1 VKFRILTLSGIAV
14 FAFSCAEKTQEPASK
29 APDACQCAQNAVAAA
44 PDSVLR
50 VSCDSAFQKNTDF
63 ALKYNKC
70 LGAQMAGIDTSQ
82 VTLTRMADAK
92 GVAALDDGLYQ
103 AVSERSGI
111 SWNASK
117 VTGKHNGTVVLKS
130 LSLEV
135 KNGTIASG
143 KVIMDMSAI
152 TVLDLQGE
160 EKGKL
165 EGHLRST
172 DFFSA
177 DAFPEASFQITSVNF
192 TAAQVAEVTGNL
204 SIKGIT
210 ASQKGTFTV
219 LQSGDSSIQIA
230 GAMAIDRTAFDI
242 RYGSG
247 KFFSDLGDKAIDD
260 IFFVTIQATVSK

>member
-1 VKFRILTLSGIAV
+1 VKFRVLILSGIVVLAL
-14 FAFSCAEKTQEPASK
+14 SCAEKKQEPMAIG
-29 APDACQCAQNAVAAA
+29 PDACQCAENAIAAS
-44 PDSVLR
+44 PDSALR

-82 VTLTRMADAK
+82 VTLTRMGDAK
-92 GVAALDDGLYQ
+92 GVSSLNDGLYQ
-103 AVSERSGI
+103 AVPERSGI

-117 VTGKHNGTVVLKS
+117 VTGKHNGTVGLKS

-135 KNGTIASG
+135 KNGAITSG
-143 KVIMDMSAI
+143 RVAMDMSTI
-152 TVLDLQGE
+152 TVLDQQGE
-160 EKGKL
+160 DKGKL
-165 EGHLRST
+165 EGHLRSA

-177 DAFPEASFQITSVNF
+177 DSFPEVSFQITSVNF
-192 TAAQVAEVTGNL
+192 KAAQVAEVSGNL
-204 SIKGIT
+204 TIKGIT
-210 ASQKGTFTV
+210 VQQKGTFTI

-230 GAMAIDRTAFDI
+230 GAIAIDRTAYDI

-260 IFFVTIQATVSK
+260 VFFVTIQATVSK